1 MKKIELIDI
10 VEKICLKY
18 RKKTGEEFPWL
29 KPEQWEAIYNAVI
42 ELITLNYEGES

>member
-10 VEKICLKY
+10 AE
-18 RKKTGEEFPWL
+18 TGEEFPWL